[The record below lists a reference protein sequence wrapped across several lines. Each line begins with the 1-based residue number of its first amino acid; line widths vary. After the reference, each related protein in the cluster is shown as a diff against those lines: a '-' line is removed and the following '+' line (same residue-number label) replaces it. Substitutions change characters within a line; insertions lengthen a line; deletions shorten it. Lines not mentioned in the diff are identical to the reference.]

1 MKQLRSRFRL
11 IALLMACAFVAV
23 LSAAEAAADF
33 AAVLYTDSPPDG
45 EADSLDPMDTI
56 QLERNMMLTMPAGWK
71 LGQLDP
77 KQPSS
82 THAEAVKC
90 YLTEIA
96 RCVCSTYGCVSGDYS
111 GYNYAS
117 GRLDNQIYR
126 KGISVDRSKWEAEA
140 LNALFREWLREYSLL
155 NPGLNLD
162 PDEDGSHCWFWDGFG
177 HADPVKEATAQQMR
191 LANNTTTLAAEC
203 AQDGRDYL
211 AVLRQR
217 AKELRLMREM
227 EIPLAVN
234 GNQVPDK
241 DEEKKDDE

>member
-1 MKQLRSRFRL
+1 M
-11 IALLMACAFVAV
+11 
-23 LSAAEAAADF
+23 
-33 AAVLYTDSPPDG
+33 
-45 EADSLDPMDTI
+45 
-56 QLERNMMLTMPAGWK
+56 
-71 LGQLDP
+71 
-77 KQPSS
+77 
-82 THAEAVKC
+82 
-90 YLTEIA
+90 
-96 RCVCSTYGCVSGDYS
+96 
-111 GYNYAS
+111 
-117 GRLDNQIYR
+117 
-126 KGISVDRSKWEAEA
+126 DRSKWEAEA

-155 NPGLNLD
+155 NPELGLD
-162 PDEDGSHCWFWDGFG
+162 ADEDGSHCWFWDGFG
-177 HADPVKEATAQQMR
+177 HADPLKESTAQQMR

>member
-1 MKQLRSRFRL
+1 
-11 IALLMACAFVAV
+11 
-23 LSAAEAAADF
+23 
-33 AAVLYTDSPPDG
+33 
-45 EADSLDPMDTI
+45 
-56 QLERNMMLTMPAGWK
+56 MMLTMPAGWK

-96 RCVCSTYGCVSGDYS
+96 RCVCATYGCVSGDYS

-126 KGISVDRSKWEAEA
+126 KSISVDRSKWESEA
-140 LNALFREWLREYSLL
+140 LNVIFREWLREHSLL
-155 NPGLNLD
+155 HPGLGLNAA
-162 PDEDGSHCWFWDGFG
+162 DGGAHCWFWDGFG
-177 HADPVKEATAQQMR
+177 HADPVKEASAQQIR

-203 AQDGRDYL
+203 AKDGRDYL

-217 AKELRLMREM
+217 AKELRLMREL
-227 EIPLAVN
+227 EIPVAVN
-234 GNQVPDK
+234 GNQVPERG
-241 DEEKKDDE
+241 EERKDDE